1 MGVQSYLE
9 KRREKEIN
17 QKSLKTI
24 DLELPDKKQESIE
37 KGHEFERYVA
47 HIFSTQNKYFSIEHW
62 TYDYF
67 NKTNGIKVE
76 SNLNPDLII
85 RYNRTGEKF
94 AVECK
99 YRSNYVKSD
108 IIDDYAIKW
117 SKPEQI
123 KRYHDFS
130 KTHKIPVFVVISLSG
145 KPSNQKYMFCLPL
158 EIAKHQEIFPSVLKK
173 FERSPREPFFWRDGT
188 LK

>member
-1 MGVQSYLE
+1 MGFYE
-9 KRREKEIN
+9 KL
-17 QKSLKTI
+17 LKTI

-47 HIFSTQNKYFSIEHW
+47 HIFSKDKDFSIEQM

-67 NKTNGIKVE
+67 NKTDGIKVE

-85 RYNRTGEKF
+85 RFNPTGEKF

-99 YRSNYVKSD
+99 YRSHTVKSD
-108 IIDDYAIKW
+108 IIIDYVIKW

-123 KRYHDFS
+123 KRYNEFS
-130 KTHKIPVFVVISLSG
+130 KTHQIPVFVVIGLSG
-145 KPSNQKYMFCLPL
+145 KPNHPGDMFCLPL
-158 EIAKHQEIFPSVLKK
+158 EVAKYPEIFPSVLER
-173 FERSPREPFFWRDGT
+173 FRRSPGEPFFWRDGT